1 MPLCPSKQGLERV
14 SARWVQ
20 LAEDRSVRLS
30 TRRGGN
36 IQGGESRFDLV
47 VRARLSGRDCLSVCL
62 CAQGPVIENIS
73 RRCGGFLRQLSLRGC
88 QSIGNN
94 SMRTLAQ
101 SCPNIEELNLSQCK
115 KISDATCAALSSHCP
130 KLQRLNLDSCPEI
143 TDISL
148 KDLSDGCPLLTHI
161 NLSWCELLT
170 DNGVEALARGCP
182 ELRSFLSKGCRQLTD
197 RAVKCLARYCPNL
210 EAINL
215 HECRVLISLAPQI
228 RVTPRHRRRRR
239 EGGRRNNCAP
249 PSDSPSRSHRPDSPE
264 RYRSIAFLVAGD
276 KEGRLLLSLPR
287 RVIKTA
293 RYLLFL
299 FASTFLFLFFKRRKL
314 GGWLARVER
323 AEYLHFELD
332 STADGG

>member
-1 MPLCPSKQGLERV
+1 
-14 SARWVQ
+14 
-20 LAEDRSVRLS
+20 
-30 TRRGGN
+30 
-36 IQGGESRFDLV
+36 
-47 VRARLSGRDCLSVCL
+47 
-62 CAQGPVIENIS
+62 
-73 RRCGGFLRQLSLRGC
+73 
-88 QSIGNN
+88 
-94 SMRTLAQ
+94 MRTLAQ

-215 HECRVLISLAPQI
+215 HECRVLISLTPQI
-228 RVTPRHRRRRR
+228 RVTPRQGGRR
-239 EGGRRNNCAP
+239 EGGGGRERGTIAACLRTAVRLRLSFAVASPCRICRRREI
-249 PSDSPSRSHRPDSPE
+249 S
-264 RYRSIAFLVAGD
+264 
-276 KEGRLLLSLPR
+276 LLRLSLREIR
-287 RVIKTA
+287 RDA
-293 RYLLFL
+293 QCAYLFPSSVL
-299 FASTFLFLFFKRRKL
+299 
-314 GGWLARVER
+314 
-323 AEYLHFELD
+323 
-332 STADGG
+332 